1 LGFRTSGDYR
11 TTNVINRMNDYQ
23 AEVERLKNLMT
34 SAATDLAID
43 DQSETEY
50 KQLRQSLLRQDKFK
64 TLAPRFVTT
73 CGTLK
78 EFKREMQT
86 VSPQYVGRRTHIKN
100 AFYGL
105 INTLYGAETMADAIA
120 DIVQQVDFGQLN
132 LLPQDIQDK
141 GREMSDVYLYL
152 YCIENS
158 LRIFIG
164 EIQKTETVTVP
175 TKVQETINKMKQ
187 SEQESKYLPVR
198 GDSDLFYCDFTQL
211 GKIIVANWNIFGKYF
226 PNKNEHWL
234 NVMIDELY
242 KIRCLVAHNSFVGDH
257 ERQSLKVYYKNITL
271 QLKL

>member
-1 LGFRTSGDYR
+1 MD
-11 TTNVINRMNDYQ
+11 DYQ
-23 AEVERLKNLMT
+23 TNVERLKNLMT

-43 DQSETEY
+43 EENENEY
-50 KQLRQSLLRQDKFK
+50 KQLRQSLLRQERFK

-78 EFKREMQT
+78 EFKREMQA
-86 VSPQYVGRRTHIKN
+86 VSQQYAGRRTHIKN
-100 AFYGL
+100 AFYSL
-105 INTLYGAETMADAIA
+105 VNSLYGTETLADAIA

-164 EIQKTETVTVP
+164 EIMKTETVTVP
-175 TKVQETINKMKQ
+175 TKVQDTINKMKE
-187 SEQESKYLPVR
+187 SEKESKYLPVR
-198 GDSDLFYCDFTQL
+198 GDNDLFYCDFIQL
-211 GKIIVANWNIFGKYF
+211 GKIIIANWNIFGKYF